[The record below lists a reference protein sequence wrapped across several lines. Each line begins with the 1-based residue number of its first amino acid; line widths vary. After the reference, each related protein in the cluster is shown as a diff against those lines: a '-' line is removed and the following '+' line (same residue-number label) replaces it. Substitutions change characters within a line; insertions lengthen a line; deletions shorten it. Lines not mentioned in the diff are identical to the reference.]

1 MDGHELGVAPIRD
14 GDRAVIRRLFFV
26 VFFLC
31 GGFVFY
37 IPKWI
42 LMGTKGS
49 RDRKRLIRLT
59 ERQNE
64 LLERRD
70 GPPA

>member
-1 MDGHELGVAPIRD
+1 M
-14 GDRAVIRRLFFV
+14 IRRLLFT
-26 VFFLC
+26 VFFLL

-49 RDRKRLIRLT
+49 RDRKKMIRLLKK
-59 ERQNE
+59 QNR
-64 LLERRD
+64 LLNH
-70 GPPA
+70 PQ